1 MTYMQGEVVFVSGID
16 TEIGKTVVTGWLARQ
31 WRDAGMDVITQ
42 KLVQTG
48 CVGASDDILLHRR
61 IMGCGLFDEDRDGS
75 MMPALYAYPASPHLA
90 ARLEGRALDL
100 DAIDRATARLRE
112 RHAKVLV
119 EGAGGLM
126 VPLTEQLLTIDY
138 VAQRGWPL
146 LLVTSGRLGSINHTL
161 LSLEAIAARGIAL
174 HGIAWNSRDDGSD
187 EVIAGESRRFIREWM
202 QARFPQARWY
212 DVPVV
217 ALD

>member
-1 MTYMQGEVVFVSGID
+1 MSGEAIFVGGID

-31 WRDAGMDVITQ
+31 WIEQGRGVITQ

-61 IMGCGLFDEDRDGS
+61 LMGCGLFDEDRDGTT
-75 MMPALYAYPASPHLA
+75 MPALYAYPASPHLA
-90 ARLEGRALDL
+90 AKLEGRALDL
-100 DAIDRATARLRE
+100 DAIAAATARLRA
-112 RHAKVLV
+112 RHDTVLV

-126 VPLTEQLLTIDY
+126 VPLTTELLTIDY
-138 VAQRGWPL
+138 VARQGWPVI
-146 LLVTSGRLGSINHTL
+146 LVTSGRLGSINHTL

-187 EVIAGESRRFIREWM
+187 EVIAAESRRYIRGWM

-212 DVPVV
+212 DVPV
-217 ALD
+217 LMLE

>member
-1 MTYMQGEVVFVSGID
+1 MNGEVIFVGGID

-31 WRDAGMDVITQ
+31 WLDQGGEVITQ

-61 IMGCGLFDEDRDGS
+61 LMGCGLFEEDRDGTT
-75 MMPALYAYPASPHLA
+75 MPALYAYPASPHLA
-90 ARLEGRALDL
+90 ARLEGRVLDL
-100 DAIDRATARLRE
+100 DAIGAATARLRA
-112 RHAKVLV
+112 RYATVLV
-119 EGAGGLM
+119 EGAGGLL
-126 VPLTEQLLTIDY
+126 VPLTPDLLTLDY
-138 VAQRGWPL
+138 VARQGWPV

-161 LSLEAIAARGIAL
+161 LSLEAIAARGVAL

-187 EVIAGESRRFIREWM
+187 EVIAAESRRYLRGWM
-202 QARFPQARWY
+202 QARFPQAHWY
-212 DVPVV
+212 DVPLL

>member
-1 MTYMQGEVVFVSGID
+1 MKGQVVFVSGID

-31 WRDAGMDVITQ
+31 WRDEGVDVITQ

-61 IMGCGLFDEDRDGS
+61 IMGCGLFDEDRDGHT
-75 MMPALYAYPASPHLA
+75 MPALYAYPASPHLA

-100 DAIDRATARLRE
+100 DAIAAATARLRA
-112 RHAKVLV
+112 RYRTVLV

-138 VAQRGWPL
+138 VARQSWPVI
-146 LLVTSGRLGSINHTL
+146 LVTSGRLGSINHTL

-174 HGIAWNSRDDGSD
+174 HGIAWNGRDDGND
-187 EVIAGESRRFIREWM
+187 EVIAAESRGFLRDWM
-202 QARFPQARWY
+202 QARFPQACWY
-212 DVPVV
+212 DVPVL
-217 ALD
+217 ALE

>member
-1 MTYMQGEVVFVSGID
+1 MSGQVVFVSGID
-16 TEIGKTVVTGWLARQ
+16 TDIGKTVVTGWLARQ
-31 WRDAGMDVITQ
+31 WLERGELVITQ

-75 MMPALYAYPASPHLA
+75 TMPALYAYPASPHLA

-100 DAIDRATARLRE
+100 EAIDRATAHLRE

-161 LSLEAIAARGIAL
+161 LSLEAIAARGMAL

>member
-1 MTYMQGEVVFVSGID
+1 MNGEVIFVGGID

-31 WRDAGMDVITQ
+31 WLDQGSEVITQ

-61 IMGCGLFDEDRDGS
+61 LMGCGLFEEDRDGTT
-75 MMPALYAYPASPHLA
+75 MPALYAYPASPHLA

-100 DAIDRATARLRE
+100 DVIGAATARLRA
-112 RHAKVLV
+112 RYATVLV
-119 EGAGGLM
+119 EGAGGLL
-126 VPLTEQLLTIDY
+126 VPLTPDLLTLDY
-138 VAQRGWPL
+138 VARQGWPV

-161 LSLEAIAARGIAL
+161 LSLEAIAARGVAL

-187 EVIAGESRRFIREWM
+187 EVIAAESRRYLRGWM
-202 QARFPQARWY
+202 QARFPQAHWY
-212 DVPVV
+212 DVPLL

>member
-1 MTYMQGEVVFVSGID
+1 MNGKAIFVGGID
-16 TEIGKTVVTGWLARQ
+16 TEIGKTVATGWLARQ
-31 WRDAGMDVITQ
+31 WIEQGREVITQ

-61 IMGCGLFDEDRDGS
+61 LMGCGLFDEDRDGTT
-75 MMPALYAYPASPHLA
+75 MPALYAYPASPHLA

-100 DAIDRATARLRE
+100 DAIAGATARLRA
-112 RHAKVLV
+112 RYGTVLV

-126 VPLTEQLLTIDY
+126 VPLTAQLLTIDY
-138 VAQRGWPL
+138 VAQQGWPVI
-146 LLVTSGRLGSINHTL
+146 LVTSGRLGSINHTL

-187 EVIAGESRRFIREWM
+187 EVIAAESRRYIRQWM

-212 DVPVV
+212 DVPVL

>member
-1 MTYMQGEVVFVSGID
+1 MRGEVVFVSGID

-31 WRDAGMDVITQ
+31 WCEAGVDVITQ

-61 IMGCGLFDEDRDGS
+61 IMGCGLLDEDRGGHT
-75 MMPALYAYPASPHLA
+75 MPALYAYPASPHLA
-90 ARLEGRALDL
+90 ARLEGRSIDL
-100 DAIDRATARLRE
+100 QAIDRATAYLCE
-112 RHAKVLV
+112 RYETVLV

-138 VAQRGWPL
+138 VARRGWPL

-161 LSLEAIAARGIAL
+161 LSLEAVAARGIAL
-174 HGIAWNSRDDGSD
+174 HGIAWNGRDDGND
-187 EVIAGESRRFIREWM
+187 EVIAAESRGFIRSWM

-212 DVPVV
+212 DVPVL

>member
-1 MTYMQGEVVFVSGID
+1 MNGEAIFVGGID
-16 TEIGKTVVTGWLARQ
+16 TEIGKTVATGWLARQ
-31 WRDAGMDVITQ
+31 WIEQGREVITQ

-61 IMGCGLFDEDRDGS
+61 LMGCGLFDEDRDGTT
-75 MMPALYAYPASPHLA
+75 MPALYAYPASPHLA

-100 DAIDRATARLRE
+100 DAIAGATARLRA
-112 RHAKVLV
+112 RYGTVLV

-126 VPLTEQLLTIDY
+126 VPLTAQLLTIDY
-138 VAQRGWPL
+138 VAQQGWPVI
-146 LLVTSGRLGSINHTL
+146 LVTSGRLGSINHTL

-187 EVIAGESRRFIREWM
+187 EVIAAESRRYIRQWM

-212 DVPVV
+212 DVPVL

>member
-1 MTYMQGEVVFVSGID
+1 MSGEVIFVGGID
-16 TEIGKTVVTGWLARQ
+16 TEIGKTVATGWLARQ
-31 WRDAGMDVITQ
+31 WLEQGHEVITQ

-48 CVGASDDILLHRR
+48 CAGASDDILLHRR
-61 IMGCGLFDEDRDGS
+61 LMGCGLFDEDRDGS
-75 MMPALYAYPASPHLA
+75 TMPALYAYPASPHLA

-100 DAIDRATARLRE
+100 DAIAAATTRLRA
-112 RHAKVLV
+112 RYRTVLV

-126 VPLTEQLLTIDY
+126 VPLTEQLLTLDY
-138 VAQRGWPL
+138 VARQGWPVI
-146 LLVTSGRLGSINHTL
+146 LVTSGRLGSINHTL

-174 HGIAWNSRDDGSD
+174 HGIAWNRRDDGSD
-187 EVIAGESRRFIREWM
+187 EVIAAESRRYLRGCM

-212 DVPVV
+212 DVPVL

>member
-1 MTYMQGEVVFVSGID
+1 MSGEVIFVGGID

-31 WRDAGMDVITQ
+31 WIEQGREVITQ

-61 IMGCGLFDEDRDGS
+61 LMGSGLFDEDRDGTT
-75 MMPALYAYPASPHLA
+75 MPALYAYPASPHLA
-90 ARLEGRALDL
+90 AKLESRALDL
-100 DAIDRATARLRE
+100 DAIAAATARLRA
-112 RHAKVLV
+112 RYDTVLV
-119 EGAGGLM
+119 EGAGGLL
-126 VPLTEQLLTIDY
+126 VPLTAELLTLDY
-138 VAQRGWPL
+138 VAAQGWPVI
-146 LLVTSGRLGSINHTL
+146 LVTSGRLGSINHTL

-187 EVIAGESRRFIREWM
+187 EVIAAESRRYLRQWM

-212 DVPVV
+212 DVPVLM
-217 ALD
+217 LD

>member
-1 MTYMQGEVVFVSGID
+1 MKGQVVFVSGID

-31 WRDAGMDVITQ
+31 WRDEGVDVITQ

-61 IMGCGLFDEDRDGS
+61 IMGCGLFDEDRDGHT
-75 MMPALYAYPASPHLA
+75 MPALYAYPASPHLA
-90 ARLEGRALDL
+90 ARLEGRSLDL
-100 DAIDRATARLRE
+100 EAIDRATAHLCE
-112 RHAKVLV
+112 RYETVLV

-138 VAQRGWPL
+138 VARRGWPL

-174 HGIAWNSRDDGSD
+174 HGIAWNGRDDGND
-187 EVIAGESRRFIREWM
+187 EVIAAESRGFLRDWM

-212 DVPVV
+212 DVPVL
-217 ALD
+217 ALE

>member
-1 MTYMQGEVVFVSGID
+1 MKGQVVFVSGID

-31 WRDAGMDVITQ
+31 WREAGVDVITQ

-61 IMGCGLFDEDRDGS
+61 IMGCGLFDEDRDGHT
-75 MMPALYAYPASPHLA
+75 MPALYAYPASPHLA
-90 ARLEGRALDL
+90 ARLEGRSLDL
-100 DAIDRATARLRE
+100 EAIDRATAHLCE
-112 RHAKVLV
+112 RYETVLV

-126 VPLTEQLLTIDY
+126 VPLTEELLTIDY
-138 VAQRGWPL
+138 VARRGWPL

-174 HGIAWNSRDDGSD
+174 HGIAWNSRDDGND
-187 EVIAGESRRFIREWM
+187 EVIAAESRGFIRDWM
-202 QARFPQARWY
+202 QARFPQACWY
-212 DVPVV
+212 DVPVL
-217 ALD
+217 ALE

>member
-1 MTYMQGEVVFVSGID
+1 MKGEVIFVGGID

-31 WRDAGMDVITQ
+31 WLDEGVDVITQ

-48 CVGASDDILLHRR
+48 CVGVSDDILLHRR
-61 IMGCGLFDEDRDGS
+61 IMGCGLFDEDHGGDT
-75 MMPALYAYPASPHLA
+75 MPALYRYPASPHLA

-100 DAIDRATARLRE
+100 DAIDSATTRLRQRHE
-112 RHAKVLV
+112 RVLV

-138 VAQRGWPL
+138 VARRGWPL

-161 LSLEAIAARGIAL
+161 LSLEAVAARGIAL

-187 EVIAGESRRFIREWM
+187 EVIAAESRRFIREWT
-202 QARFPQARWY
+202 QVRFPQARWY
-212 DVPVV
+212 DVPRID
-217 ALD
+217 LS

>member
-1 MTYMQGEVVFVSGID
+1 MKGQVVFVSGID

-31 WRDAGMDVITQ
+31 WRDEGVDVITQ

-61 IMGCGLFDEDRDGS
+61 IMGCGLFDEDRDGHT
-75 MMPALYAYPASPHLA
+75 MPALYAYPASPHLA
-90 ARLEGRALDL
+90 ARLEGRSLDL
-100 DAIDRATARLRE
+100 EAIDRATAHLCE
-112 RHAKVLV
+112 RYETVLV

-126 VPLTEQLLTIDY
+126 VPLTEELLTIDY
-138 VAQRGWPL
+138 VARRGWPL

-174 HGIAWNSRDDGSD
+174 HGIAWNGRDDGND
-187 EVIAGESRRFIREWM
+187 EVIAAESRGFLRDWM

-212 DVPVV
+212 DVPVL
-217 ALD
+217 ALE